1 MTREE
6 MMDVVINKFGF
17 ETRETINFCAL
28 AETADFATIKK
39 QYNKLMKK

>member
-1 MTREE
+1 MTRGE

-17 ETRETINFCAL
+17 ETRETINFCTL

-39 QYNKLMKK
+39 QYDKLMKK

>member
-17 ETRETINFCAL
+17 EARETINFCTF
-28 AETADFATIKK
+28 AETTDFATIKK
-39 QYNKLMKK
+39 QYDKLMKK